1 VTRNTGGAVKTS
13 REPLFTRAFIML
25 TAAELAYFTAL
36 GLMIPATPLFAAGPL
51 GAGEAVVGLVVGAF
65 SITALLLRPWAGRVS
80 DRRGRRP
87 LLLGGALLFSFVSL
101 AHIVATDLAVLT
113 GLRLALGAA
122 EAFFFVAGFAALAD
136 LAPPGRAGEAL
147 SYNSLALYL
156 GIALGP
162 LLGEVFIDVGGFD
175 LAWLGAAALGL
186 VAAAIAWRLPET
198 WTPPQPSPG
207 QPAPRPAALFHRAAI
222 GPGLALFAGVAAM
235 AGFFAFVALYAQDI
249 GMGGARYV
257 LLAFGLT
264 VVIVRIA
271 FATLPDRVAP
281 LRLGASALALTG
293 IGLLIAGIVPEPI
306 GLFAAAVVMA
316 VGVAFLTPAVFSF
329 LFARI
334 SATERGSAMGT
345 ASLFLDLA
353 FGGGPMMLGLV
364 AAAAGIPAAF
374 AAGAAIALIGAM
386 GTAAAA
392 RQQGRV
398 PVAPQ

>member
-1 VTRNTGGAVKTS
+1 METPQA
-13 REPLFTRAFIML
+13 PLFTRAFIGL

-51 GAGEAVVGLVVGAF
+51 GGSEAIVGLVVGAF
-65 SITALLLRPWAGRVS
+65 SVTALLLRPWAGRAS

-87 LLLGGALLFSFVSL
+87 LLIGGALLFTMASL
-101 AHIVATDLAVLT
+101 AHVAATDLAVLT

-162 LLGEVFIDVGGFD
+162 LLGETLIDLGGFD
-175 LAWLGAAALGL
+175 LAWLGAAVLGL
-186 VAAAIAWRLPET
+186 TAAAIVWRLPET
-198 WTPPQPSPG
+198 WSPPQHSQG
-207 QPAPRPAALFHRAAI
+207 TAEPRPAPLFHREAI
-222 GPGLALFAGVAAM
+222 GPGLALFTGVAAM

-249 GMGGARYV
+249 GMAGARYV

-264 VVIVRIA
+264 VVLVRIA
-271 FATLPDRVAP
+271 FATLPDRVPP
-281 LRLGASALALTG
+281 LRLAASALALTG
-293 IGLLIAGIVPEPI
+293 IGLLVAGVVSEPV
-306 GLFAAAVVMA
+306 GLFAGAVLMA
-316 VGVAFLTPAVFSF
+316 VGVAFLTPAIFSF

-334 SATERGSAMGT
+334 GASERGSAMGT

-374 AAGAAIALIGAM
+374 AAGAAIALIGAI
-386 GTAAAA
+386 GTTTAA
-392 RQQGRV
+392 RQQRRV
-398 PVAPQ
+398 VSVRQ